1 MQRRGYGWVCV
12 ATVVLAGCGD
22 QEDRRPI
29 AEVRTVQPIAGNAR
43 TVRAGSP
50 QATAAEATPPKAL
63 EWLAPDGWVETSPR
77 PVRLV
82 TFEVGPAAEA
92 ECYVTVLGGDG
103 GGVGL
108 NVSRWREQMGLEPL
122 GREAVAELPTITL
135 AGREAPWVE
144 LTGAYQGME
153 SEVRSDW
160 MLLGAV
166 ALLDEK
172 AVFVKMVGP
181 EAVVRAERERFIGF
195 CGSLK

>member
-1 MQRRGYGWVCV
+1 VKPP
-12 ATVVLAGCGD
+12 AGL
-22 QEDRRPI
+22 EAP
-29 AEVRTVQPIAGNAR
+29 APS
-43 TVRAGSP
+43 SP
-50 QATAAEATPPKAL
+50 YTWA
-63 EWLAPDGWVETSPR
+63 APDGWVEARPR

-108 NVSRWREQMGLEPL
+108 NVNRWREQMGLDPL
-122 GREAVAELPTITL
+122 GGEAVAELPTITL

-144 LTGAYQGME
+144 LTGAYQGMRGE
-153 SEVRSDW
+153 ARPDW

-166 ALLDEK
+166 ALLEEE

-181 EAVVRAERERFIGF
+181 EAVVRGERDGFIAF

>member
-12 ATVVLAGCGD
+12 ATVVLAGCGA

-29 AEVRTVQPIAGNAR
+29 AEVRRLPPIAGNAR

-50 QATAAEATPPKAL
+50 QAAAAEATPPKAL
-63 EWLAPDGWVETSPR
+63 QWLAPDGWVEARPR

-103 GGVGL
+103 GGVEL
-108 NVSRWREQMGLEPL
+108 NVNRWREQMGLDPL

-144 LTGAYQGME
+144 LTGVYQGMRGE
-153 SEVRSDW
+153 ARPDW
-160 MLLGAV
+160 MLLAAA
-166 ALLDEK
+166 ALLDEE

-181 EAVVRAERERFIGF
+181 EAVVRAERDRFIAF
-195 CGSLK
+195 CGSLR